1 MPLLPQGALVHAPG
15 VAPRALTAP
24 PTACAPTVPSWR
36 LLLASPSGVSRRC
49 ARPWPALA
57 CGHPRPRE
65 PECSAALSDL
75 WLPVTVW
82 CPLLGHHTALFRSA
96 PRRPPSLPRPRP
108 GMALQACRS
117 HRALG
122 PRSFPLGRALK
133 SSGSTTI
140 APGRPSARGPGLLL
154 PPPGLR
160 SPGPG
165 LLPRLAGA
173 TGPYIMLFQRSRQL

>member
-1 MPLLPQGALVHAPG
+1 M
-15 VAPRALTAP
+15 
-24 PTACAPTVPSWR
+24 
-36 LLLASPSGVSRRC
+36 
-49 ARPWPALA
+49 
-57 CGHPRPRE
+57 
-65 PECSAALSDL
+65 
-75 WLPVTVW
+75 
-82 CPLLGHHTALFRSA
+82 GHHTALFRSA
-96 PRRPPSLPRPRP
+96 PRHPPSLPRPRP
-108 GMALQACRS
+108 GMALLACRS

-173 TGPYIMLFQRSRQL
+173 SASFIKLFQRSQQSRPASVVATVLLVQSLYKPWTPLGQHQFCRRQQSEEGIQGVIKLISNDSAYSDRVTATGVTSEGK